1 MGVLPR
7 GTLSLPSPRRCVAAA
22 VLEVRSTLPKV
33 QAEIPWAIE
42 APTPCY
48 NRSMSSWPGVI
59 ERYRARL
66 DLPKEAPAIT
76 LLEGNTPLI
85 PLPKLA
91 ADLEAGSLHVK
102 FEGLN
107 PTGSFKDRGM
117 TVAVSEAVHR
127 GSETVI
133 CASTGN
139 TAASA
144 AAYAARAG
152 LRCLVIIPAG
162 KVATGKLAGAVAYG
176 AHVVQIEGSFDDA
189 LDLVRSS
196 AEELQLAIVNS
207 INPFRL
213 EGQKTVAFEI
223 SEALGRSPDWIALPV
238 GNAGNITALWLGLRQ
253 LVAVEHAAPPALLGV
268 QAEGASPLVQGRP
281 VDSPETVATAIRIG
295 RPARGEQ
302 ALAAARESKG
312 RIIAASDAEIL
323 EAQRALA
330 AEGIWVEPASAAGLA
345 GLRKEI
351 QSDRLSLDG
360 RDAVIICTGHGLKDA
375 AVITDSFPKPD
386 RIPPAADALREILMS

>member
-1 MGVLPR
+1 
-7 GTLSLPSPRRCVAAA
+7 
-22 VLEVRSTLPKV
+22 
-33 QAEIPWAIE
+33 
-42 APTPCY
+42 
-48 NRSMSSWPGVI
+48 MSSWPGVI